1 MTSIADAGVCSAE
14 GCTTETTRASA
25 ETGLPGP
32 RLELSVVSD
41 TICPW
46 CYVGKRRIERAI
58 EALAAEGLEISLR
71 WLPFELNPEMPKA
84 GMDRRTYRAAKFG
97 SWERSQALDAQVAAE
112 GAREGIAFRHDRIT
126 RTPNTRASHRLIWLA
141 GEVGGS
147 ALQNRVVEAL
157 FSAYFHEGRDIGDKA
172 VLADIGTSAGLDEA
186 RVLALLDGDEGL
198 GEVIMQ
204 EMAARSLGVSGVP
217 TVMAGDL
224 VLFSGA
230 QRTPL
235 VLQALRELASAQKM
249 PVAAPGTEDRADARP

>member
-1 MTSIADAGVCSAE
+1 MPDAGVCSVE
-14 GCTTETTRASA
+14 GCTTGATRTSS
-25 ETGLPGP
+25 ETGPRGP

-58 EALAAEGLEISLR
+58 EALAAEGFEISLR
-71 WLPFELNPEMPKA
+71 WLPFELNPDMPTA

-112 GAREGIAFRHDRIT
+112 GAREGIAFRHDRIS

-141 GEVGGS
+141 GELGGPG
-147 ALQNRVVEAL
+147 LQSRVVEAL
-157 FSAYFHEGRDIGDKA
+157 FAAYFHEGRDIGDRA
-172 VLADIGTSAGLDEA
+172 VLADIGASAGLDEA
-186 RVLALLDGDEGL
+186 RVLALLDGDDGL
-198 GEVIMQ
+198 ADVIRH

-235 VLQALRELASAQKM
+235 VVRALREVASARQT
-249 PVAAPGTEDRADARP
+249 PAVTPGVEDRADARP

>member
-1 MTSIADAGVCSAE
+1 MTSMADAGVCNAD
-14 GCTTETTRASA
+14 GCTIEATRASS

-58 EALAAEGLEISLR
+58 EALTAEGLDISLR
-71 WLPFELNPEMPKA
+71 WLPFELNPEMPPA
-84 GMDRRTYRAAKFG
+84 GMDRRTYRSAKFG
-97 SWERSQALDAQVAAE
+97 SWERSLALDAQVAAE

-141 GEVGGS
+141 GELGGA

-157 FSAYFHEGRDIGDKA
+157 FSAYFHEGRDIGDQA
-172 VLADIGTSAGLDEA
+172 VLADVGASAGLEEA

-198 GEVIMQ
+198 ADVIRH
-204 EMAARSLGVSGVP
+204 EMMARSLGVSGVP
-217 TVMAGDL
+217 TVTAGDR

-235 VLQALRELASAQKM
+235 VMRALREMASARET
-249 PVAAPGTEDRADARP
+249 PAAPPAAADRADARP

>member
-1 MTSIADAGVCSAE
+1 MTSMADAGVCSAE
-14 GCTTETTRASA
+14 GCATETTRASS

-58 EALAAEGLEISLR
+58 ESLAAEGLDISLR
-71 WLPFELNPEMPKA
+71 WMPFELNPDMPAA

-112 GAREGIAFRHDRIT
+112 GAREGIAFRHSRIA

-172 VLADIGTSAGLDEA
+172 VLADIGASAGLDEV

-235 VLQALRELASAQKM
+235 VVQALREVASTRQTPA
-249 PVAAPGTEDRADARP
+249 VAPGAEDRADARP